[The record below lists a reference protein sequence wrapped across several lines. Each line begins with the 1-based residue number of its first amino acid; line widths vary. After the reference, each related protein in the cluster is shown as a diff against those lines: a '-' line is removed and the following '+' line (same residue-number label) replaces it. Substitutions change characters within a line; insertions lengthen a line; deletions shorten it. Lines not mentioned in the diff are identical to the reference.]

1 MDSQGNACHDERAIR
16 ILGHRLSLRGLSVTC
31 IVILILVLA
40 LAPSGDRALRPFSFT
55 FPFDLHGVA
64 DDLLNVGLFLPLGL
78 ALGWNSRR
86 LAPAIVCGLLLST
99 AIELIQTIVPGRDPS
114 LSDIVFNTLG
124 AGLGAL
130 LGRRPRAW
138 LAPRPSNSIVFTVAS
153 VIAAA
158 SVMIATVFA
167 RPTVGQGWE
176 VLLDSGTMTAHWSLV
191 LNGLWMLILC
201 IPIGFW
207 ARGRMLVI
215 ASAVMA
221 TLPVLIPELTS
232 ARTTSLVEW
241 LGMAAGLLAGGS
253 LRSLAR
259 SVGAE
264 SVS

>member
-1 MDSQGNACHDERAIR
+1 MDPQGNAGHEDRAIR
-16 ILGHRLSLRGLSVTC
+16 ILGRAASLRSLSVTC
-31 IVILILVLA
+31 IVIVTLVLT
-40 LAPSGDRALRPFSFT
+40 LSPSGDRALQPFSFT
-55 FPFDLHGVA
+55 FAFDLHGVA
-64 DDLLNVGLFLPLGL
+64 DDLLNIGLFVPLGL

-114 LSDIVFNTLG
+114 LSDIIFNTLG

-130 LGRRPRAW
+130 LGRRPQAW
-138 LAPRPSNSIVFTVAS
+138 LAPSTTNSILLTVAS
-153 VIAAA
+153 VIAAV

-221 TLPVLIPELTS
+221 ILLVLIPELTS
-232 ARTTSLVEW
+232 AKTTSLMEW
-241 LGMAAGLLAGGS
+241 LGVAAGLLAGVS

-259 SVGAE
+259 SVAR
-264 SVS
+264 S